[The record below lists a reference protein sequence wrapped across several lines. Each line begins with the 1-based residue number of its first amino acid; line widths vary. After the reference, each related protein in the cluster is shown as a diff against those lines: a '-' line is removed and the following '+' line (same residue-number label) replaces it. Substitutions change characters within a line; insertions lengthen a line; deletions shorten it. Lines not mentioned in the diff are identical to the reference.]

1 MRLLKS
7 EPVERESQH
16 EARRVGCH
24 GQEATGRLA
33 AVGKAG
39 VRSWLPRSR
48 EMNMKAAE

>member
-1 MRLLKS
+1 MLKF

-16 EARRVGCH
+16 ETRRVVCY